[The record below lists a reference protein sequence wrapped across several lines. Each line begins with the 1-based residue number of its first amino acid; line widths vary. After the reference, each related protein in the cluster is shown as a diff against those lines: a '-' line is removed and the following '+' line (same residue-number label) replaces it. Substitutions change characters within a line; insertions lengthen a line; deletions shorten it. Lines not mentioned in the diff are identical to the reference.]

1 MKTSNRI
8 AAIALAIALSG
19 MGGLAAGQAPST
31 RSGQAA
37 STGSGQAW
45 PTKPIRLI
53 VPFTATSA
61 SNALG
66 RIVGERLSE
75 IWGQPVVVDNRPGA
89 GGLIGSELTR
99 QATPD
104 GYTLTM
110 IGQPHLSNA
119 LLREKRPY
127 DPLKDFT
134 AIVFVGSNP
143 NVIVLGKGVAAR
155 TIPDLI
161 ALAKARPGALN
172 YGSAGV
178 GSSSHL
184 AGALFASKA
193 GIDVVHVPFRLGADS
208 RSALIAGTIH
218 FYVFPLPAI
227 VGMITSGTLQAL
239 AVGSPKR
246 APALPDVPTS
256 AEAGFPQY
264 RSESWFGI
272 IGPRQLPK
280 RLISRVNT
288 DTVSV
293 LSEPATRQRLVKL
306 GAEPGGGPPA
316 NFEKRLSD
324 EYAELAPLIK
334 SIGMKLN

>member
-1 MKTSNRI
+1 MKTPLATGTI
-8 AAIALAIALSG
+8 AFAFALTG
-19 MGGLAAGQAPST
+19 AAGAALGQEKWPS
-31 RSGQAA
+31 
-37 STGSGQAW
+37 
-45 PTKPIRLI
+45 KPIRLI
-53 VPFTATSA
+53 VPFTSTSA
-61 SNALG
+61 SDALG
-66 RIVGERLSE
+66 RIVGQRLSE
-75 IWGQPVVVDNRPGA
+75 MWGQQLVIDNRPGA

-99 QATPD
+99 QAAPD

-119 LLREKRPY
+119 LLREKKPY
-127 DPLKDFT
+127 DPLNDFT

-143 NVIVLGKGVAAR
+143 NVIVLGKGVEAK

-184 AGALFASKA
+184 AGAMLASKA
-193 GIDVVHVPFRLGADS
+193 GIDVVHVPFRIGADS
-208 RSALIAGTIH
+208 RSALISGTIH
-218 FYVFPLPAI
+218 YYVYPLPAI
-227 VGMITSGTLQAL
+227 VGMITSGTLRAL

-246 APALPDVPTS
+246 AAVLPDVPTS

-272 IGPRQLPK
+272 IAPRGLPK
-280 RLISRVNT
+280 RLVTRINS

-293 LSEPATRQRLVKL
+293 LNEPATRQRFTKQ
-306 GAEPGGGPPA
+306 GAEPGSGPPDR
-316 NFEKRLSD
+316 FEKLLRA

-334 SIGMKLN
+334 SIGMKVQ